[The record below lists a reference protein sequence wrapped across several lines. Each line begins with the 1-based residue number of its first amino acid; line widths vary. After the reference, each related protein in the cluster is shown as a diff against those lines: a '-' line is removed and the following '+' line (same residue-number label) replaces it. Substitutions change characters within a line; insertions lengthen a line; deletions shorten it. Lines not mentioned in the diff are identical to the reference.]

1 MISLNEIGFIIGI
14 SLMYA
19 SPLIYTALGGVV
31 SENSGV
37 INIGL
42 EGMMTMGAFVGATVG
57 YFTGN
62 PWIAFLA
69 AGIASGLLALV
80 HGIASITFGADQIVS
95 GIAIN
100 FLGPGIS
107 LFLSRIFF
115 SGATM
120 TKPVPNKISRPL
132 NGIFERNS
140 FLDLVF
146 NQYSTV
152 YLAFVLV
159 VVIWFMLYKTKFGLR
174 IRSVGEHP
182 KAADTLGINVY
193 RIRYLSVILSGV
205 LAGFGGASMSLAV
218 VSSFRPTLISG
229 QGFIALAA
237 MIFGKWKPQ
246 GAMIA
251 CLLFGAA
258 QGFVIYLGGTT
269 IEISSQILAMVPYI
283 LTLLVLVF
291 FVGRSKGPSAN
302 GDPYIK
308 N

>member
-1 MISLNEIGFIIGI
+1 MISLNEVGFIIGI

-69 AGIASGLLALV
+69 AGLASGLLALI

-107 LFLSRIFF
+107 LFLSRLFF
-115 SGATM
+115 NGATM
-120 TKPVPNKISRPL
+120 TKPIANKISRPL
-132 NGIFERNS
+132 NGIFTRNS

-146 NQYSTV
+146 NQYLTV

-159 VVIWFMLYKTKFGLR
+159 M
-174 IRSVGEHP
+174 
-182 KAADTLGINVY
+182 
-193 RIRYLSVILSGV
+193 
-205 LAGFGGASMSLAV
+205 
-218 VSSFRPTLISG
+218 
-229 QGFIALAA
+229 
-237 MIFGKWKPQ
+237 
-246 GAMIA
+246 
-251 CLLFGAA
+251 
-258 QGFVIYLGGTT
+258 
-269 IEISSQILAMVPYI
+269 
-283 LTLLVLVF
+283 
-291 FVGRSKGPSAN
+291 
-302 GDPYIK
+302 
-308 N
+308 

>member
-1 MISLNEIGFIIGI
+1 MISLNEVGFIIGI

-31 SENSGV
+31 SENAGV

-69 AGIASGLLALV
+69 AGLASGLLALI

-107 LFLSRIFF
+107 LFLSRLFF
-115 SGATM
+115 NGATM
-120 TKPVPNKISRPL
+120 TKPIANKISRPI
-132 NGIFERNS
+132 NGMFTKNS
-140 FLDLVF
+140 FLDLIF

-152 YLAFVLV
+152 YLAFILV

-182 KAADTLGINVY
+182 KAADTLGVNVY
-193 RIRYLSVILSGV
+193 RVRYLAVILSGV

-269 IEISSQILAMVPYI
+269 IQISSQILAMVPYI

-291 FVGRSKGPSAN
+291 FVGRSTGPSAN
-302 GDPYIK
+302 GEPYIK